1 MKSLTAIVK
10 RIILFYTEG
19 FRNMTWGRVLWVI
32 ILLKLFILFAILRL
46 FFFQPVLKNMTEEEK
61 QEAVARELTR

>member
-1 MKSLTAIVK
+1 
-10 RIILFYTEG
+10 
-19 FRNMTWGRVLWVI
+19 MTWGRVLWVI